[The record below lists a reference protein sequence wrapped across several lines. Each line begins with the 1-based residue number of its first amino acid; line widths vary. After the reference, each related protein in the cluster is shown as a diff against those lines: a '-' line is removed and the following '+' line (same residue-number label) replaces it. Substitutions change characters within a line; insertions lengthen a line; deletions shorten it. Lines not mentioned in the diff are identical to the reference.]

1 MASETQQQGHRSEG
15 PAPRTRTWPLHTIAA
30 LALAAALLAAMTTL
44 AIASTTTGPLQALPA
59 AARAHLGRPATPAV
73 GAGHPAALSPHAVE
87 IPRTP
92 VGTELAWLLREI
104 NGGSATITED
114 ELEDHFGSRFLRAVP
129 ARAMI
134 LVLRRASDLEGSA
147 VVTRINAHRS
157 SLAATARVAAPGQ
170 KRYVVRVTLESR
182 AHHRI
187 TSLTIDSA
195 SGS

>member
-1 MASETQQQGHRSEG
+1 MASDTQQRGNRIDA
-15 PAPRTRTWPLHTIAA
+15 PAPRARTWPLRTIAA

-44 AIASTTTGPLQALPA
+44 AIASTTTGPRQALPA
-59 AARAHLGRPATPAV
+59 AARAHLSRPATPAV
-73 GAGHPAALSPHAVE
+73 GAGHPAALSPDAVE

-92 VGTELAWLLREI
+92 VGTQLAWLLREL

-114 ELEDHFGSRFLRAVP
+114 ELEDHFSSRFLRAVP

-134 LVLRRASDLEGSA
+134 LFLRRASDLQGSA

-157 SLAATARVAAPGQ
+157 PLAATARVAAPGQ
-170 KRYVVRVTLESR
+170 KRYVVRVTLASR

-187 TSLTIDSA
+187 ASLTIDSA